1 MNEVITTAP
10 NIIPVLTDPAN
21 LLVSI
26 VLAAVTFGAL
36 LVALFQEKIKGW
48 FNRAR
53 LDMEINLVPPDCHQI
68 DLNDPRG
75 AFICKSLY
83 IRIRVSH
90 KNGIAGENIEIM
102 PVSFSSVSG
111 AGEVNK
117 LDYFLPINLA
127 WSHFQPRTSV
137 MRVPVGLFRHCDF
150 GHFIKSSDGS
160 SLFILDTMIQPNR
173 VAGGEIPN
181 VIKPGKYIFELLLSG
196 DNVKPLIKKWELEF
210 SQWSDDEARMLKG
223 VKIKPLN

>member
-10 NIIPVLTDPAN
+10 NIIPVLTDSAN
-21 LLVSI
+21 LWVNIALAI
-26 VLAAVTFGAL
+26 VTLGAL
-36 LVALFQEKIKGW
+36 LVALFQEKIKAR
-48 FNRAR
+48 FNRTR
-53 LDMEINLVPPDCHQI
+53 LDMEINLTPPDCHQI

-83 IRIRVSH
+83 VRIKISH

-102 PVSFSSVSG
+102 PVSFSAVSRD
-111 AGEVNK
+111 GEVNK

-150 GHFIKSSDGS
+150 GHFVKRSDGS
-160 SLFILDTMIQPNR
+160 PLLILDTMIQPNK

-181 VIKPGKYIFELLLSG
+181 VIKPGKYVFELLLSG
-196 DNVKPLIKKWELEF
+196 DNVKPFIKKWELEF
-210 SQWSDDEARMLKG
+210 NQWSEDEAQMLKNI
-223 VKIKPLN
+223 KIQAV

>member
-10 NIIPVLTDPAN
+10 NIVPVLTDPAN
-21 LLVSI
+21 LWVNI
-26 VLAAVTFGAL
+26 ALAIVTFGAL

-53 LDMEINLVPPDCHQI
+53 FDMEINLAPPDCHQI

-83 IRIRVSH
+83 VRIKVSH

-102 PVSFSSVSG
+102 PVSFSSVSSDG
-111 AGEVNK
+111 DVGK

-160 SLFILDTMIQPNR
+160 SLLILDTIIQPNR

-181 VIKPGKYIFELLLSG
+181 VIKPGKYVFELLLSG
-196 DNVKPLIKKWELEF
+196 DNVKPFTKKWELEF
-210 SQWSDDEARMLKG
+210 DQWSDEEVLMLESI
-223 VKIKPLN
+223 KIKAIS